1 MKQLFTTLSALA
13 LLSFGATA
21 QDTPAV
27 QPEPAPAPAVD
38 VTPAP
43 EPAPAPA
50 VDAAPAPEPA
60 PAPAADAAPA
70 PEPAPAPAADAAT
83 ASEAAPAPAAE
94 AATAAAGE
102 SPSANIEKVDPLPL
116 WEMLVFCIVVAGVIG
131 LGIWKSGAGDK
142 KKEEGASKEGGVAD
156 YFLAGRGLSWWLV
169 GFSLL
174 AANISTEQFVGM
186 SGQASDWLGIAIA
199 GYEWLAAIV
208 LVIVAFSFL
217 PMLLKRGVFTIP
229 QFLEE
234 RFNGVARVTMA
245 IANLLILVGVPT
257 AAVIYA
263 GSTVV
268 SVYFDLP
275 VTTGCIIIAVCA
287 TVYVYI
293 GGLKACAWTDL
304 IWGSGLLLGGA
315 VVAYFALNALGNVDP
330 ATAHDV
336 IDSASIS
343 ATNMVNGDVAGAMQS
358 TGNALVDGAARLW
371 TLNDGDATSSING
384 IAGKMHMMRP
394 EDDPTMPWTVYLLGL
409 WIPNFFYWGLNQYIM
424 QRTLASKSLEE
435 GQLGVVFA
443 AFLKL
448 LVPFVVIVP
457 GILAYNLFRGD
468 LKSIADNR
476 ADQVVKAAADEKAK
490 SGREPIYTITVERLV
505 RAEVA
510 DQCVEQLRHNADV
523 AKATPEQRAE
533 LDQAAAALK
542 AIHPSATE
550 ERSVAAKA
558 LVAIDAKIT
567 ESARSNTAD
576 YNVTSKMVGYHY
588 DSAFATLLRRLLPGT
603 GWAWFVLAALFG
615 AVVSSLAS
623 MFNSASTLFTMD
635 IYGKAKELT
644 GKPASSAQ
652 LVSVGRWAVL
662 VLALIATV
670 IAPYLDNPA
679 FGGIF
684 TFIQE
689 FQGFLSPGVL
699 AVFLFGFFVPKCPRI
714 FGWLGIALGA
724 VVYGILKMIPIP
736 EHNETMTLLLGS
748 FLNRMAISFLVI
760 CLVGAIMTLV
770 NHLRG
775 GEAVILQDKGI
786 IEMKTSARAKIF
798 GAVVIVLTLA
808 LYILFW

>member
-358 TGNALVDGAARLW
+358 TGNALADGAARLW

-510 DQCVEQLRHNADV
+510 DQCVEQPQGHSSFRDGRAQRGCQSPGCHRCEDHRERSQQHRRLQRHLEDGRLPLRLRLRHPAAPPAAGHRLGLVRAGCPLRCRRELAGLDVQLGLDALHDGHLRQGQGADG
-523 AKATPEQRAE
+523 
-533 LDQAAAALK
+533 QA
-542 AIHPSATE
+542 
-550 ERSVAAKA
+550 R
-558 LVAIDAKIT
+558 
-567 ESARSNTAD
+567 
-576 YNVTSKMVGYHY
+576 
-588 DSAFATLLRRLLPGT
+588 LLRPARFRG
-603 GWAWFVLAALFG
+603 
-615 AVVSSLAS
+615 SL
-623 MFNSASTLFTMD
+623 
-635 IYGKAKELT
+635 
-644 GKPASSAQ
+644 
-652 LVSVGRWAVL
+652 GRAR
-662 VLALIATV
+662 
-670 IAPYLDNPA
+670 PRPHRHRHCS
-679 FGGIF
+679 
-684 TFIQE
+684 
-689 FQGFLSPGVL
+689 LSG
-699 AVFLFGFFVPKCPRI
+699 
-714 FGWLGIALGA
+714 
-724 VVYGILKMIPIP
+724 
-736 EHNETMTLLLGS
+736 
-748 FLNRMAISFLVI
+748 
-760 CLVGAIMTLV
+760 
-770 NHLRG
+770 
-775 GEAVILQDKGI
+775 
-786 IEMKTSARAKIF
+786 
-798 GAVVIVLTLA
+798 
-808 LYILFW
+808 